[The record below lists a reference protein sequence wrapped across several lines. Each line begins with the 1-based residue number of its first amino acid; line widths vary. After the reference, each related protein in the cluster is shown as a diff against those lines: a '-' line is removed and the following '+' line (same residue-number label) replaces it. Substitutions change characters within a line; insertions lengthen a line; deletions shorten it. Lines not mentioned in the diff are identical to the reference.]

1 MNMTGLLPFIAVKE
15 KAKTLF
21 SGIVHSKYFAALMHV
36 PVVGGFAAI
45 LCMPY
50 FVNKTASLE
59 ETVKTGVAAQL
70 VVPGIFTVGSA
81 LRYLVWLMEWDVA
94 SQVLGYGLGLYLLIG
109 YGLMMYNAYRT
120 ALGKTP
126 QYKGFSSL
134 LNRVARLLFS

>member
-1 MNMTGLLPFIAVKE
+1 
-15 KAKTLF
+15 
-21 SGIVHSKYFAALMHV
+21 MHV